1 MKNLEL
7 LKTFVL
13 YHLITLFSIMKVFFI
28 LFLENMVLMALLNCI
43 KCNPI
48 ISDKTSACQM
58 PNNIKAQEMAI

>member
-43 KCNPI
+43 KRNPI